1 MAGLLIP
8 FQTNRL
14 LTASPRTIQAF
25 IKRGLDLAV
34 VVPALFLLAPVFG
47 VLALII
53 KWTDR
58 GSVFFSQERVGLNG
72 KTFRMLKFRSMIK
85 NADALKAQL
94 MAQNQ
99 HGTDAVT
106 FKMKKDP
113 RITRVGAFMRR
124 FSLDELPQLINI
136 LRGEMTLV
144 GPRPAVPA
152 EVAKYTPR
160 QRMRLEA
167 VPGLTCLWQ
176 VSGRAEIPFEQQAE
190 MDIDYINRKSL
201 LLDLW
206 LLVMTVPAVLSAR
219 GAY

>member
-1 MAGLLIP
+1 
-8 FQTNRL
+8 
-14 LTASPRTIQAF
+14 
-25 IKRGLDLAV
+25 
-34 VVPALFLLAPVFG
+34 LLAPVFA

-53 KWTDR
+53 KLTDG
-58 GSVFFSQERVGLNG
+58 GSVFFAQQRVGLNG
-72 KTFRMLKFRSMIK
+72 KTFPMLKFRSMVK
-85 NADALKAQL
+85 NADAMKAQL

-99 HGTDAVT
+99 HGTDAIT

-113 RITRVGAFMRR
+113 RITRVGAVMRR

-152 EVAKYTPR
+152 EVAKYTAR
-160 QRMRLEA
+160 QRKRLEA

-206 LLVMTVPAVLSAR
+206 LLVKTVPAVLSAR